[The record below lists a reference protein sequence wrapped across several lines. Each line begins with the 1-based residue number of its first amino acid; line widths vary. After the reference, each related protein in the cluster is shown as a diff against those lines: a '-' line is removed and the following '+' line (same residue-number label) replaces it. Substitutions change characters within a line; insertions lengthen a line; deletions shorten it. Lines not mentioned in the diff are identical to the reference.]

1 MSHSRPQYFQCL
13 RCFRRLRACFAPV
26 VLLAALAAFSL
37 VAIAV
42 PAARAQQGFVDL
54 EARHDG
60 ASDTIRLLV
69 DRQGPQIDVTSPARG
84 SVVAGNVI
92 AISGTA
98 TDRYSED
105 SDDLAPLFGALR
117 YRVLDEHHL
126 EISAGEALVAGG
138 RFTIPE
144 VVLGEGPHEIEIEAF
159 DSAGNGGGAFFEVT
173 SDPSA
178 PTVALVGPR
187 DGDAVIAS
195 SVGLDLNFAAP
206 VTLVSVNG
214 NPDGRSFA
222 AGLAED
228 AVTASLVLGANVVTL
243 VVDDGSGPTTASFTI
258 FRVASAEPIR
268 IVSPADGAP
277 VGSALLPVTVL
288 APRGTPF
295 VQIAG
300 IAAAADPDGVTFTAE
315 VPIEPGENTL
325 EAVAFPFGQTA
336 RVVVHGDF
344 RAPRL
349 LALLPPDGTL
359 TTEPTLD
366 LVGFTDE
373 ASAVEIVAADATLR
387 VGTVL
392 DAARSD
398 SLLGVFVHRFE
409 ATELPLDP
417 GANEIEI
424 RLHDP
429 VGNETL
435 ESVTIERRT
444 AALALVAPAEGT
456 TLPGTR
462 ADVQLE
468 ALADLTIEAW
478 FAAGRELPGFAG
490 AALMPGLAT
499 FANVPLVPG
508 ENEMRVV
515 YRRPGGE
522 LELLGFRLVSSAP
535 PLAVVEGHVL
545 DARSGAPLAGALV
558 DITVAGTTLVVTTDG
573 SGRFRAEVEPGSVS
587 ITVRSEGFLV
597 ASADATVVASET
609 ATVDLSLLPWTTASE
624 GLPGPGPGATTSRVE
639 GIVRDAGSGSA
650 LAGVAV
656 TVEAGGTTFQATTDA
671 GGGYAVEAIPAVP
684 FTVAFAA
691 DGFIAEV
698 FEVPF
703 DTPVDWRLNAALE
716 ALPAGGGDAT
726 SRLFGRVFDEDSG
739 EGLAGAA
746 ITVDRDGT
754 LLTAESGPDGQYAV
768 DGIPVGPFHANVT
781 LDGFL
786 PRSFDVPFEDAGAT
800 EIDVGLVASGASG
813 GASASVVRGTVTNAE
828 TGDPLAGA
836 LVRVEA
842 GDATLTETSDA
853 TGTVVVR
860 GIPVGPLTISVT
872 RDGFLPRI
880 FDIDTDVAT
889 VVPLVAT
896 LFPVDTTLTL
906 SGQVLDAASGLPE
919 PGLDVSVLGFPIAE
933 RSDGDGRFV
942 VEAMPSG
949 EQTLRF
955 RKPGFF
961 DRFRI
966 VDLQPLSAG
975 NPIEQ
980 TYRIDLVPSAS
991 MDTTTVAED
1000 ASGQALDQF
1009 TLEPLAGAT
1018 VDARSLATGEL
1029 LATVST
1035 ASDGRFSFS
1044 ALPPFDTV
1052 DFTVTADGH
1061 EPQSIV
1067 AQVVPRSED
1076 SLSLR
1081 LRPLVEA
1088 TLSGTV
1094 TDAVTGALVSLAE
1107 IRLAGGTLAT
1117 ASEHDGRYE
1126 LLGVPPG
1133 TRSLEI
1139 RHPRYFPLS
1148 EENIG
1153 VSEAG
1158 VASLD
1163 FALEPRPTTGGLQ
1176 GIVRDAETGA
1186 PVPGALVSVVGE
1198 AAATTDETGRYALA
1212 NLPAGL
1218 VEIRLE
1224 ASGFPPQT
1232 RNAVVDADL
1241 DVGQPSV
1248 READFELTADGR
1260 FVVEASAMIP
1270 LTGGR
1275 VELPDGSVQLDLPP
1289 FALSGDAL
1297 VTLRRIERPDL
1308 ESGQTLD
1315 LDPDLGFPPL
1325 VALGGGVSVIVES
1338 ATPGAPAP
1346 VFAGPFLFSARYSA
1360 AESLDLDEDGI
1371 LPAYFDADQGHW
1383 TLLTVVPHLHVVDT
1397 IDRRLV
1403 VALDAILT
1411 ETGAPVTAELRTP
1424 EPVQIAGFANLP
1436 VIRQVREFVFGLAA
1450 KVADVAGGLPIS
1462 EVADLVFLD
1471 PERFDL
1477 GSVKP
1482 WNQNSMP
1489 LFVFHGWDQKAI
1501 LVNTRLMTLDDLEEP
1516 GSRYGQILE
1525 DLATATDG
1533 VYRPVFVT
1541 YNSRMGLEAI
1551 GNRIR
1556 RQVNV
1561 NGGDLRGF
1569 APDFA
1574 DPQSGGRFPHFDSFG
1589 FSMGGLSERAYQSVA
1604 GPSRRINAMV
1614 SMGSPHHGAVQLL
1627 RIALNG
1633 GLGVGFGPVGFP
1645 LFEFLLG
1652 RWSPGTADLLDYSD
1666 AFCNLGAP
1674 ADLVSGNPTMCRM
1687 NQDRGS
1693 APQARMSLIAGSRP
1707 LGLFDLYDEFQT
1719 FADETRFQ
1727 EVLVEVE
1734 DALADEEI
1742 SGVDANSLEDLVS
1755 VGFLTGG
1762 CLPSDGI
1769 VCAWSAHAR
1778 EEPGG
1783 DFVRALSGRIVG
1795 TSLRP
1800 FDHLKGGGPGQQITE
1815 FRDEDIIRHLT
1826 NWLVAQTVQPLEFMP
1841 PTEQESG
1848 LASFE
1853 TAIEFNAQNPGL
1865 YGAVLVLYGGYL
1877 DEQQELRW
1885 KILAGADGE
1894 GNPDTSERARTFA
1907 VTEGRNSL
1915 GGEDSVLRAQAELP
1929 VVNPADPSTRISE
1942 VRPIVLTLGS
1952 EGVKVPLEPPDRGF
1966 TIPPLTP

>member
-1 MSHSRPQYFQCL
+1 
-13 RCFRRLRACFAPV
+13 V
-26 VLLAALAAFSL
+26 GVTLLAALAAFL
-37 VAIAV
+37 IVAGP
-42 PAARAQQGFVDL
+42 PAWAQQGFVEL

-69 DRQGPQIDVTSPARG
+69 EQQGPQIHVTSPTSG
-84 SVVAGNVI
+84 SVVAGNVVT
-92 AISGTA
+92 ISGTA
-98 TDRYSED
+98 ADRYSED
-105 SDDLAPLFGALR
+105 SEDLAPLFGALR
-117 YRVLDEHHL
+117 YRVLDENHL
-126 EISAGEALVAGG
+126 EISAGEAFVAGG
-138 RFTIPE
+138 RFTIPD
-144 VVLGEGPHEIEIEAF
+144 VVLGSGFHEISIEAV
-159 DSAGNGGGAFFEVT
+159 DSAGIDGGAFFEVT

-178 PTVALVGPR
+178 PVVALVGPR

-206 VTLVSVNG
+206 VTLISVNG
-214 NPDGRSFA
+214 SPDGRSFP

-228 AVTASLVLGANVVTL
+228 AVTTSLTLGANVVTL
-243 VVDDGSGPTTASFTI
+243 VVDDGSGPTSASFTI

-268 IVSPADGAP
+268 IVSPADGAA

-295 VQIAG
+295 VQIDG
-300 IAAAADPDGVTFTAE
+300 VAAVADPDGVTFTAE
-315 VPIEPGENTL
+315 VPIRPGENLL

-344 RAPRL
+344 QAPRL

-359 TTEPTLD
+359 TPEPTFD
-366 LVGFTDE
+366 LVGFADE
-373 ASAVEIVAADATLR
+373 ASSVEIVAAGVTHR
-387 VGTVL
+387 VGTVP
-392 DAARSD
+392 DAARSNP
-398 SLLGVFVHRFE
+398 LLGLFVHRFE
-409 ATELPLDP
+409 ATGLTLEP
-417 GANEIEI
+417 GVNEIAI
-424 RLHDP
+424 RLRDA
-429 VGNETL
+429 VGNETV

-444 AALALVAPAEGT
+444 AALALVDPAEGAE
-456 TLPGTR
+456 LPGTR

-490 AALMPGLAT
+490 AALMPGVAT
-499 FANVPLVPG
+499 FAGVPLVPG

-522 LELLGFRLVSSAP
+522 PEVLGFRLVSSAP
-535 PLAVVEGHVL
+535 PLAVVEGTVL

-558 DITVAGTTLVVTTDG
+558 EITVAGATLVVTTDG
-573 SGRFRAEVEPGSVS
+573 SGRFRAEVEPGTAS
-587 ITVRSEGFLV
+587 IAVRSEGFLV
-597 ASADATVVASET
+597 ATADATVVASET

-639 GIVRDAGSGSA
+639 GIVRDAGSG
-650 LAGVAV
+650 LVLPGVAV
-656 TVEAGGTTFQATTDA
+656 TVEAGSATFEATTDA
-671 GGGYAVEAIPAVP
+671 GGRYAVEAIPAVP

-691 DGFIAEV
+691 DGFVAEV

-716 ALPAGGGDAT
+716 ALPAGGGVAT
-726 SRLFGRVFDEDSG
+726 SRLFGRVFDEDTG
-739 EGLAGAA
+739 AGLAGAA

-754 LLTAESGPDGQYAV
+754 ILTGESGPDGEYTV
-768 DGIPVGPFHANVT
+768 DGIPAGPFHASVT
-781 LDGFL
+781 LDGFVS
-786 PRSFDVPFEDAGAT
+786 RSFDVPFEDAGAT
-800 EIDVGLVASGASG
+800 EIDIGMVASGASG
-813 GASASVVRGTVTNAE
+813 GASASVVRGAVTDAD

-842 GDATLTETSDA
+842 DGATLSAMSDA
-853 TGTVVVR
+853 TGAVNVR
-860 GIPVGPLTISVT
+860 GIPVGPFTVTVT

-933 RSDGDGRFV
+933 RTDGDGRFV

-955 RKPGFF
+955 RKSGFF

-980 TYRIDLVPSAS
+980 TYRIDFMPSSS
-991 MDTTTVAED
+991 MGMSTVAED
-1000 ASGQALDQF
+1000 ASGQALDHS
-1009 TLEPLAGAT
+1009 TLEPLEGAT

-1029 LATVST
+1029 LATVSA

-1052 DFTVTADGH
+1052 DFTVTAADH

-1076 SLSLR
+1076 TLSFR
-1081 LRPLVEA
+1081 LRPSVEA
-1088 TLSGTV
+1088 MLSGTV
-1094 TDAVTGALVSLAE
+1094 TDAVTGAPVSLAE
-1107 IRLAGGTLAT
+1107 IRLVGGTLAT
-1117 ASEHDGRYE
+1117 ASERDGRYE

-1133 TRSLEI
+1133 TRSFEI
-1139 RHPRYFPLS
+1139 RHPRYFPVS
-1148 EENIG
+1148 VESIG
-1153 VSEAG
+1153 VSQAG

-1198 AAATTDETGRYALA
+1198 ASATTDEVGRYALA

-1218 VEIRLE
+1218 VEVWLE

-1232 RNAVVDADL
+1232 RTAVVDADL
-1241 DVGQPSV
+1241 DLAQPSV
-1248 READFELTADGR
+1248 RETDFELTADGR
-1260 FVVEASAMIP
+1260 FVVEASAVIP
-1270 LTGGR
+1270 LTGGQ
-1275 VELPDGSVQLDLPP
+1275 VELPDGSAQLELPP

-1308 ESGQTLD
+1308 DSGQTLD
-1315 LDPDLGFPPL
+1315 LDPDLNFPAL
-1325 VALGGGVSVIVES
+1325 VALGGGVSVIVEA

-1360 AESLDLDEDGI
+1360 AESLGLNEDGI

-1383 TLLTVVPHLHVVDT
+1383 TLLTVIPHLNVVDRVN
-1397 IDRRLV
+1397 RRVFTGLS
-1403 VALDAILT
+1403 AILT
-1411 ETGAPVTAELRTP
+1411 GTGAPITADLRRP
-1424 EPVQIAGFANLP
+1424 EPVQMAGFADLP
-1436 VIRQVREFVFGLAA
+1436 VNREVREFVFGLAA
-1450 KVADVAGGLPIS
+1450 KAADVVDALPIN

-1471 PERFDL
+1471 PERFNL

-1482 WNQNSMP
+1482 WNDNSLP
-1489 LFVFHGWDQKAI
+1489 LFVLHGWDQRVM
-1501 LVNTRLMTLDDLEEP
+1501 LVSTRLMTLEDLEAP
-1516 GSRYGQILE
+1516 GNRYGQIIQ

-1533 VYRPVFVT
+1533 VYRPILLT
-1541 YNSRMGLEAI
+1541 YNPRMGLETA

-1556 RQVNV
+1556 REVEN
-1561 NGGDLRGF
+1561 DALELRGF
-1569 APDFA
+1569 APD
-1574 DPQSGGRFPHFDSFG
+1574 PSNPESGGQFPSFDSFG

-1614 SMGSPHHGAVQLL
+1614 SMGTPHHGALQLL
-1627 RIALNG
+1627 RIALLV
-1633 GLGVGFGPVGFP
+1633 GLELEFGPVAP
-1645 LFEFLLG
+1645 VLSETVLET
-1652 RWSPGTADLLDYSD
+1652 WSPGTADLLDYSD
-1666 AFCNLGAP
+1666 AFCDRGSP
-1674 ADLVSGNPTMCRM
+1674 ADLASGNPTLCRM
-1687 NQDRGS
+1687 NQSPAS
-1693 APQARMSLIAGSRP
+1693 APLSRMSLIAGSRS
-1707 LGLFDLYDEFQT
+1707 LKLSDLYDDFKA
-1719 FADETRFQ
+1719 FVDDTRFE
-1727 EVLVEVE
+1727 EVLRRIE
-1734 DALADEEI
+1734 DTIADSKI
-1742 SGVDANSLEDLVS
+1742 QGVDLGPVDELIAL
-1755 VGFLTGG
+1755 GPLTGG

-1783 DFVRALSGRIVG
+1783 DFVRALSDRIVG

-1800 FDHLKGGGPGQQITE
+1800 FDHLNGGGPGQQITE
-1815 FRDEDIIRHLT
+1815 FREEDIIRHLT

-1841 PTEQESG
+1841 PTAQENG

-1853 TAIEFNAQNPGL
+1853 AAIEFNAQNPGL

-1885 KILAGADGE
+1885 KILAGADE
-1894 GNPDTSERARTFA
+1894 QGNPDTSEGARTFA
-1907 VTEGRNSL
+1907 VTEGRNSVL
-1915 GGEDSVLRAQAELP
+1915 GEDVMLTIERQLP
-1929 VVNPADPSTRISE
+1929 VVNPTDPRTRISE
-1942 VRPIVLTLGS
+1942 VKPVVFTLGS
-1952 EGVKVPLEPPDRGF
+1952 EGVKVPLEPPDQGF